1 MNHISICRY
10 LYACVPGIRTKPT
23 PELFVEFCCPVAIS
37 RTDLRTILWSL
48 WQMEC
53 LDWQNT
59 ITWEGHH
66 QVLTFGL
73 HTDFWRWLEVWI
85 PIGYPFPLVTPPPNS
100 STRCSWGLG
109 CTSQISDLTS
119 CVKHQIAL
127 GHLNSESAEVKSWLS
142 CIPSGPSPAS
152 SAECSSSLHIHRN
165 KRQLAGIG
173 YVQT

>member
-1 MNHISICRY
+1 MCPWHKNKTYSRIICRVLLSGSHFKNWPENYSLVLVADGMFRLTKHYY
-10 LYACVPGIRTKPT
+10 LRGASPSPHVRP
-23 PELFVEFCCPVAIS
+23 S
-37 RTDLRTILWSL
+37 
-48 WQMEC
+48 
-53 LDWQNT
+53 
-59 ITWEGHH
+59 H
-66 QVLTFGL
+66 
-73 HTDFWRWLEVWI
+73 WLLKMIGSVDTHWI
-85 PIGYPFPLVTPPPNS
+85 PISSSDPPPNS

-173 YVQT
+173 